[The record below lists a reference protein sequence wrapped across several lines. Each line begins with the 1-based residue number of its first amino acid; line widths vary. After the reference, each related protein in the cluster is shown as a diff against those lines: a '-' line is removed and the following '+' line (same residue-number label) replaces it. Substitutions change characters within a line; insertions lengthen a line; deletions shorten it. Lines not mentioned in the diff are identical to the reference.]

1 MPCQGWS
8 VPALACRTGSKLA
21 QVEGSVCHGCYA
33 LKGFYRMP
41 NVQRTLQARL
51 ALMESPEWVPAMI
64 EKIRATEKSGFFRW
78 FDSGDLQS
86 IKTLK
91 AIVRIAI
98 ALPEIQFWLP
108 TKEYGIVSEYFELY
122 GSFPSNLTVRLSAY
136 MVDKAGPNSL
146 AHGLGLT
153 TSEVSSTSGDCPAPT
168 QGNKCGDCR
177 RCWDKDVQTV
187 TYRLH

>member
-1 MPCQGWS
+1 MKKNPQAYLTIRA
-8 VPALACRTGSKLA
+8 ALAVNDPHAVIIIRPTHKRRWM
-21 QVEGSVCHGCYA
+21 A
-33 LKGFYRMP
+33 LSTSG
-41 NVQRTLQARL
+41 V
-51 ALMESPEWVPAMI
+51 

-98 ALPEIQFWLP
+98 ALPDIQFWLP
-108 TKEYGIVSEYFELY
+108 TKEYGIVSEYVELF
-122 GSFPSNLTVRLSAY
+122 GAFPSNLTVRLSAY

-146 AHGLGLT
+146 AEGLGVT
-153 TSEVSSTSGDCPAPT
+153 TSEVSSTSGTCPAPT
-168 QGNKCGDCR
+168 QGNKCIDCR
-177 RCWDKDVQTV
+177 ACWSKDVQTV

>member
-8 VPALACRTGSKLA
+8 VPALACKTGSKLA
-21 QVEGSVCHGCYA
+21 QVEGSVCRGCYA
-33 LKGFYRMP
+33 LSGFYRMP
-41 NVQRTLQARL
+41 NVQRALQQRL
-51 ALMESPEWVPAMI
+51 AMMDSPQWVPAMI
-64 EKIRATEKSGFFRW
+64 AKIRATEKSGFFRW

-86 IKTLK
+86 LKTLK
-91 AIVRIAI
+91 SIVRIAI
-98 ALPEIQFWLP
+98 ALPEIRFWLP

-122 GSFPSNLTVRLSAY
+122 GAFPSNLTVRLSAY

-153 TSEVSSTSGDCPAPT
+153 TSEVSSTAGDCPAPT

-177 RCWDKDVQTV
+177 RCWSKDVQTV